1 MNIQERFSLR
11 KSAVGLVSVSLL
23 CAIYTSTVAADTVVT
38 GMNEIIEE
46 SQVKDEASIESE
58 KNKSLEGSNLE
69 IVEEI
74 ADNIPS
80 PVIAEGEVAVEMK
93 VDGGTENVV
102 SRNDKEVTTSEQ
114 NQIEVT
120 ETKEILNQTSYQTE
134 SSEQRQ
140 IVWAH
145 GITPPVMEQSG
156 GFVKEKYGDYLNY
169 TAPFEAG
176 KGYYDTNKSLN
187 ASFIDLNLCFAAVS
201 SNMVH
206 WWLEQN
212 SSYVE
217 RYLKEKNS
225 TVNVGENY
233 AITDLRRYIDS
244 FQDQQNSRVFDM
256 FKTYYGYRT
265 NGFVSDALVDLFI
278 NGYKPKVQGGVNLED
293 SQLVP
298 DSRGGFFYD
307 VFKEKKL
314 TNRLFSGSYERFGED
329 VRTVLESK
337 GLLGLTYRTLG
348 YATHIVT
355 VWGAEYDNQGKIR
368 AVYITDSDD
377 QQEQIGLKR
386 MGITRD
392 ASGNPRLNNHV
403 KNNSAGAL
411 LDYVHTIRLGQDL
424 WEEYFNPLA
433 KAKETASQTL
443 ADTKKALD
451 LSIQGQSELPESMRL
466 IYLEKLN
473 NLYNQGILSIQKAES
488 SEMLSGALEN
498 GLNSLKSLDFPISKV
513 GNALAPDLPVGNRST
528 VSDVDS
534 LSSQETSSTNLEVD
548 PENASLIADGTNQLH
563 FPVEVQTTSSVEAEG
578 DNVFEQEADT
588 LPIIIENK
596 DEFGSELSRNMQTS
610 ETDSLVVVVEED
622 VKNDEVVPVEELL
635 ESETVES
642 QRSELLSGPIGM
654 EEVNVKEETQVAPV
668 VTEQPA
674 TSKTTTVEASFDES
688 ASVESETVA
697 QPAPTSSPGR
707 SALPVQPEVTEVAS
721 QEEDQVATTAT
732 EQPATSKTTTVEAS
746 LDEPASVESETVAQ
760 PAPTSS
766 PGRSAIPVQP
776 EVTEVASQEED
787 QVATTVTEQ
796 PATSKTTTVEASLDE
811 PASAES
817 ETVAQPA
824 PTSSP
829 GRSAIPVQPEVT
841 EVASQEEDQVATTV
855 TEQSATAKTLTVE
868 SSDEPVGVES
878 ETVVKTELTSSPGR
892 SALPVQPE
900 VTEVASQEE
909 TQVATTATEQPATS
923 KTTTVE
929 ASFDESASVE
939 SETVAQPAPTSSPGR
954 SALPVQPEVTEV
966 ASQEEDQVATT
977 ATEQPATSKTTTV
990 EASLDEPASVESE
1003 TVAQPAP
1010 TSSPGRSALPVQPE
1024 VTEVASQEETQVA
1037 TTVTEQ
1043 SATAKTLTVESS
1055 DEPVGVESETVV
1067 KTELTSSPGRSAL
1080 PVQPEVTEVASQ
1092 EEDQV
1097 ATTAT
1102 EQPATSKTTTVEAS
1116 LDEPASAESETVA
1129 QPAPTSSPGRSA
1141 IPVQPEVTEVASQE
1155 EDQVATTVTE
1165 QSATAKTLT
1174 VESSDEPV
1182 GVESETVVKT
1192 ELTSSPGRSALPV
1205 QPEVTEVASQEE
1217 TQVATTVTEQPAT
1230 AKTLTVESS
1239 DEPVGVESET
1249 VAKPAPTS
1257 SPGRSAIP
1265 VQPEVASQ
1273 EETQV
1278 ATTATEQPA
1287 TAKTLTVE
1295 SSDEPVGVESETV
1308 AKPAPTSSPGRSAIP
1323 VQPEVASQEET
1334 QVATTVT
1341 EQPATAKTLTV
1352 ESSDEPVGVES
1363 ESVAKNEAT
1372 LVPVAEDIPVLP
1384 GHSAIRVAESV
1395 AKLSTISEKN
1405 KFVDAEV
1412 SSTLKVDSEEVANE
1426 SNAPQIEFLT
1436 EATTESILAEA
1447 DSSSILTGT
1456 KVTQPN
1462 KLMSDLES
1470 TERILVPES
1479 RLLANVKIGISSQEI
1494 VLPEVPEREPQMSS
1508 IEMDKGYKE
1517 TDLDESAEP
1526 KVINNTRKYVQNSAA
1541 HSKIDTKQVL
1551 SVEQSSTTMTNA
1563 SGKIVGI
1570 SLLTLVLGSVWA
1582 LLKKASKKQ

>member
-58 KNKSLEGSNLE
+58 KNESLEGSNLE

-244 FQDQQNSRVFDM
+244 FQEQQNSRVFDM

-674 TSKTTTVEASFDES
+674 TSKTTTVEAS
-688 ASVESETVA
+688 
-697 QPAPTSSPGR
+697 
-707 SALPVQPEVTEVAS
+707 
-721 QEEDQVATTAT
+721 
-732 EQPATSKTTTVEAS
+732 
-746 LDEPASVESETVAQ
+746 LDEPASAESETVAQ

-776 EVTEVASQEED
+776 EVASQEETQVATTVTEQPATSKTLTVESSDEPVGVESESVAKTELTSSPGRSALPVQPEVTEVASQEET

-855 TEQSATAKTLTVE
+855 TEQS
-868 SSDEPVGVES
+868 
-878 ETVVKTELTSSPGR
+878 
-892 SALPVQPE
+892 
-900 VTEVASQEE
+900 
-909 TQVATTATEQPATS
+909 
-923 KTTTVE
+923 
-929 ASFDESASVE
+929 
-939 SETVAQPAPTSSPGR
+939 
-954 SALPVQPEVTEV
+954 
-966 ASQEEDQVATT
+966 
-977 ATEQPATSKTTTV
+977 
-990 EASLDEPASVESE
+990 
-1003 TVAQPAP
+1003 
-1010 TSSPGRSALPVQPE
+1010 
-1024 VTEVASQEETQVA
+1024 
-1037 TTVTEQ
+1037 
-1043 SATAKTLTVESS
+1043 
-1055 DEPVGVESETVV
+1055 
-1067 KTELTSSPGRSAL
+1067 
-1080 PVQPEVTEVASQ
+1080 
-1092 EEDQV
+1092 
-1097 ATTAT
+1097 
-1102 EQPATSKTTTVEAS
+1102 
-1116 LDEPASAESETVA
+1116 
-1129 QPAPTSSPGRSA
+1129 
-1141 IPVQPEVTEVASQE
+1141 
-1155 EDQVATTVTE
+1155 
-1165 QSATAKTLT
+1165 
-1174 VESSDEPV
+1174 
-1182 GVESETVVKT
+1182 
-1192 ELTSSPGRSALPV
+1192 
-1205 QPEVTEVASQEE
+1205 
-1217 TQVATTVTEQPAT
+1217 
-1230 AKTLTVESS
+1230 
-1239 DEPVGVESET
+1239 
-1249 VAKPAPTS
+1249 
-1257 SPGRSAIP
+1257 
-1265 VQPEVASQ
+1265 
-1273 EETQV
+1273 
-1278 ATTATEQPA
+1278 
-1287 TAKTLTVE
+1287 
-1295 SSDEPVGVESETV
+1295 
-1308 AKPAPTSSPGRSAIP
+1308 
-1323 VQPEVASQEET
+1323 
-1334 QVATTVT
+1334 
-1341 EQPATAKTLTV
+1341 ATAKTLTV

>member
-635 ESETVES
+635 ESETVEN

-746 LDEPASVESETVAQ
+746 LDEPAS
-760 PAPTSS
+760 
-766 PGRSAIPVQP
+766 
-776 EVTEVASQEED
+776 
-787 QVATTVTEQ
+787 
-796 PATSKTTTVEASLDE
+796 
-811 PASAES
+811 AES

-841 EVASQEEDQVATTV
+841 EVASQEEDQVATIV
-855 TEQSATAKTLTVE
+855 TEQSATSKTLTVE

-878 ETVVKTELTSSPGR
+878 ESI
-892 SALPVQPE
+892 A
-900 VTEVASQEE
+900 
-909 TQVATTATEQPATS
+909 
-923 KTTTVE
+923 
-929 ASFDESASVE
+929 
-939 SETVAQPAPTSSPGR
+939 
-954 SALPVQPEVTEV
+954 
-966 ASQEEDQVATT
+966 
-977 ATEQPATSKTTTV
+977 
-990 EASLDEPASVESE
+990 
-1003 TVAQPAP
+1003 
-1010 TSSPGRSALPVQPE
+1010 
-1024 VTEVASQEETQVA
+1024 
-1037 TTVTEQ
+1037 
-1043 SATAKTLTVESS
+1043 
-1055 DEPVGVESETVV
+1055 

-1097 ATTAT
+1097 ATTVT
-1102 EQPATSKTTTVEAS
+1102 EQPATS
-1116 LDEPASAESETVA
+1116 
-1129 QPAPTSSPGRSA
+1129 
-1141 IPVQPEVTEVASQE
+1141 
-1155 EDQVATTVTE
+1155 
-1165 QSATAKTLT
+1165 
-1174 VESSDEPV
+1174 
-1182 GVESETVVKT
+1182 
-1192 ELTSSPGRSALPV
+1192 
-1205 QPEVTEVASQEE
+1205 
-1217 TQVATTVTEQPAT
+1217 
-1230 AKTLTVESS
+1230 
-1239 DEPVGVESET
+1239 
-1249 VAKPAPTS
+1249 
-1257 SPGRSAIP
+1257 
-1265 VQPEVASQ
+1265 
-1273 EETQV
+1273 
-1278 ATTATEQPA
+1278 
-1287 TAKTLTVE
+1287 KTLTVE

-1526 KVINNTRKYVQNSAA
+1526 KVINNTRKYGQNSAA

-1570 SLLTLVLGSVWA
+1570 SLLTLVLGSVWE
-1582 LLKKASKKQ
+1582 LLKKSK

>member
-46 SQVKDEASIESE
+46 SQVKDEAFIESE
-58 KNKSLEGSNLE
+58 KNESLEGSNLE

-548 PENASLIADGTNQLH
+548 TENASLIADGTNQLH

-635 ESETVES
+635 ESETVEN

-707 SALPVQPEVTEVAS
+707 SAIPVQPEVTEVAS
-721 QEEDQVATTAT
+721 QEEDQVATIVT
-732 EQPATSKTTTVEAS
+732 EQSATAKTLTVES
-746 LDEPASVESETVAQ
+746 SDEPVGVESESVAKTEL
-760 PAPTSS
+760 TSS
-766 PGRSAIPVQP
+766 PGRSALPVQP

-909 TQVATTATEQPATS
+909 TQVATI
-923 KTTTVE
+923 
-929 ASFDESASVE
+929 
-939 SETVAQPAPTSSPGR
+939 
-954 SALPVQPEVTEV
+954 
-966 ASQEEDQVATT
+966 
-977 ATEQPATSKTTTV
+977 
-990 EASLDEPASVESE
+990 
-1003 TVAQPAP
+1003 
-1010 TSSPGRSALPVQPE
+1010 
-1024 VTEVASQEETQVA
+1024 
-1037 TTVTEQ
+1037 VTEQ

-1055 DEPVGVESETVV
+1055 DEPVGVESE
-1067 KTELTSSPGRSAL
+1067 S
-1080 PVQPEVTEVASQ
+1080 VA
-1092 EEDQV
+1092 
-1097 ATTAT
+1097 
-1102 EQPATSKTTTVEAS
+1102 
-1116 LDEPASAESETVA
+1116 
-1129 QPAPTSSPGRSA
+1129 
-1141 IPVQPEVTEVASQE
+1141 
-1155 EDQVATTVTE
+1155 
-1165 QSATAKTLT
+1165 
-1174 VESSDEPV
+1174 
-1182 GVESETVVKT
+1182 KT

-1278 ATTATEQPA
+1278 ATTVTEQPA

-1295 SSDEPVGVESETV
+1295 SSDEPVGVESESVAQPAPTSSPGRSAIPVQPEVTEVASQEEDQVATTVTEQSATAKTLTVESSDEPVGVESETVVKTELTSSPGRSAIPVQPEVTEVASQEEDQVATTATEQPATSKTTTVEASLDEPASAESETV
-1308 AKPAPTSSPGRSAIP
+1308 AQPAPTSSPGRSAIPVQPEVTEVASQEEDQVATIVTEQSATSKTLTVESSDEPVGVESESVAKTELTSSPGRSAIP

-1352 ESSDEPVGVES
+1352 ETSDEPVGVES

-1412 SSTLKVDSEEVANE
+1412 SSTLKVGSEEVANE

-1526 KVINNTRKYVQNSAA
+1526 KVINNTRKYGQNSAA

-1582 LLKKASKKQ
+1582 LLKKTSKKQ

>member
-58 KNKSLEGSNLE
+58 KNESLEGSNLE

-746 LDEPASVESETVAQ
+746 LDEPASAESETVAQ

-841 EVASQEEDQVATTV
+841 EVASQEEDQVATIVTEQSATAKTLTVESSDEPVGVESESVAKTELTSSPGRSALPVQPEVTEVASQEEDQVATTV

-909 TQVATTATEQPATS
+909 DQVATTATEQPATS

-990 EASLDEPASVESE
+990 EASLDEPAS
-1003 TVAQPAP
+1003 
-1010 TSSPGRSALPVQPE
+1010 
-1024 VTEVASQEETQVA
+1024 
-1037 TTVTEQ
+1037 
-1043 SATAKTLTVESS
+1043 
-1055 DEPVGVESETVV
+1055 
-1067 KTELTSSPGRSAL
+1067 
-1080 PVQPEVTEVASQ
+1080 
-1092 EEDQV
+1092 
-1097 ATTAT
+1097 
-1102 EQPATSKTTTVEAS
+1102 
-1116 LDEPASAESETVA
+1116 
-1129 QPAPTSSPGRSA
+1129 
-1141 IPVQPEVTEVASQE
+1141 
-1155 EDQVATTVTE
+1155 
-1165 QSATAKTLT
+1165 
-1174 VESSDEPV
+1174 
-1182 GVESETVVKT
+1182 
-1192 ELTSSPGRSALPV
+1192 
-1205 QPEVTEVASQEE
+1205 
-1217 TQVATTVTEQPAT
+1217 
-1230 AKTLTVESS
+1230 
-1239 DEPVGVESET
+1239 
-1249 VAKPAPTS
+1249 
-1257 SPGRSAIP
+1257 
-1265 VQPEVASQ
+1265 
-1273 EETQV
+1273 
-1278 ATTATEQPA
+1278 
-1287 TAKTLTVE
+1287 
-1295 SSDEPVGVESETV
+1295 
-1308 AKPAPTSSPGRSAIP
+1308 
-1323 VQPEVASQEET
+1323 
-1334 QVATTVT
+1334 
-1341 EQPATAKTLTV
+1341 
-1352 ESSDEPVGVES
+1352 VES

-1526 KVINNTRKYVQNSAA
+1526 KVINNTRKYGRNSAA